1 MDNIGAL
8 IVPAVIALV
17 AISIV
22 AKGVRVVQQA
32 QTMIIERLGR
42 YHRTLSSGV
51 NLIIPIIDKPRAI
64 DWHQVIVTPAGD
76 SFARHFRT
84 EKIDLR
90 ETVYVFPRQN
100 VITKDNVVVE
110 IDALIYSQ
118 ITDPVR
124 ATYEIANLPDAI
136 EKLTQTTLRNVI
148 GEMELDHILS
158 SRDTINAKLRAILD
172 EATHKWGSKVSRVE
186 LKDINPPRD
195 IRDAM
200 EKQMRAERERR
211 ATIITADAERQSR
224 ILAGE
229 GIRQA
234 EIKTAE
240 GEKKA
245 KILDAQ
251 PEAAAR
257 PQGAVRD
264 FAESEVRPR
273 VCAMEQAAQLDP
285 TLTPKFFEL
294 GLMGIEIPEAHGG
307 AGGSLFMTVLAV
319 EELSAVDASAAI
331 FVDVQNTLVNAL
343 LLKWASDDIKRR
355 YLPRLASEVV
365 GAYALSEA
373 GSGSDAFGLQ
383 TKATRQGDKWILD
396 GRKLWITNGAEA
408 GVYVIFANT
417 DFAKGYK
424 GITAFAVERGFKGF
438 SVGKK
443 EDKLGIRASSTCEL
457 ILDGCEVPAANVVGE
472 VGIGYKVAIET
483 LNTGRIGIGAQM
495 IGVARGALTAALKYA
510 KERKQ
515 FGKPI
520 RDFQAVQFQ
529 LAQAATELEAARL
542 MVYNAARLEAAGE
555 PNCFRSF

>member
-22 AKGVRVVQQA
+22 AKGARLVQQA
-32 QTMIIERLGR
+32 QTNIVERLGS
-42 YHRTLSSGV
+42 YHRTLSPGV

-148 GEMELDHILS
+148 GEIGLDHVLS

-224 ILAGE
+224 ILSAE
-229 GIRQA
+229 GIRQS
-234 EIKTAE
+234 EINTAE
-240 GEKKA
+240 GDKQA
-245 KILDAQ
+245 KILHAEA
-251 PEAAAR
+251 EAAAR
-257 PQGAVRD
+257 LKV
-264 FAESEVRPR
+264 AEAEAQAIERIT
-273 VCAMEQAAQLDP
+273 AAIKGTGGEAAQYL
-285 TLTPKFFEL
+285 
-294 GLMGIEIPEAHGG
+294 I
-307 AGGSLFMTVLAV
+307 
-319 EELSAVDASAAI
+319 AI
-331 FVDVQNTLVNAL
+331 
-343 LLKWASDDIKRR
+343 R
-355 YLPRLASEVV
+355 Y
-365 GAYALSEA
+365 
-373 GSGSDAFGLQ
+373 
-383 TKATRQGDKWILD
+383 
-396 GRKLWITNGAEA
+396 
-408 GVYVIFANT
+408 
-417 DFAKGYK
+417 
-424 GITAFAVERGFKGF
+424 
-438 SVGKK
+438 
-443 EDKLGIRASSTCEL
+443 
-457 ILDGCEVPAANVVGE
+457 
-472 VGIGYKVAIET
+472 IET
-483 LNTGRIGIGAQM
+483 LKEMVCGQNNNDVYMPYEDTGVLGSLGGIREM
-495 IGVARGALTAALKYA
+495 LALGPSDKKA
-510 KERKQ
+510 
-515 FGKPI
+515 
-520 RDFQAVQFQ
+520 
-529 LAQAATELEAARL
+529 
-542 MVYNAARLEAAGE
+542 
-555 PNCFRSF
+555 